1 MVAQTKAMAVEVN
14 GEKWWD
20 FGYILKLELTRYPDL
35 NTHVLIHYMF
45 LMFLKGA
52 ISLVFSN

>member
-1 MVAQTKAMAVEVN
+1 MDVLERIKQERMVAQTKAMAVEVN

-35 NTHVLIHYMF
+35 NTHVLIHYM
-45 LMFLKGA
+45 LL
-52 ISLVFSN
+52 I

>member
-1 MVAQTKAMAVEVN
+1 MDVLKKIKQERMVAQTKTMAVEVN

-35 NTHVLIHYMF
+35 NTHVLIHYM
-45 LMFLKGA
+45 LL
-52 ISLVFSN
+52 I